1 MGEELT
7 QDKRIATLTTPLGKD
22 KLVLTTFDGTEGLSQ
37 LFEFC
42 IDALS
47 KDDNIDFDKVLGR
60 SCCVCMKL
68 GEGPDRYFAGIAV
81 EAQAVGMQGDLY
93 AYRLVLRPALWL
105 LTRTNNCRIWHEKTA
120 LDIIKEVLNQ
130 RQVDFRTA
138 TSRNF
143 PKLEYCV
150 QYRESD
156 FAFVSRLMEQH
167 GIYYFFEHSADQH
180 TLVLADALSSHKPV
194 PGHATLRFATKAAGR
209 LHFREQRLFGWTSE
223 RRFRTG
229 KVQLRD
235 YNFKQPNAN
244 MKGEANG
251 TEKYAKA
258 QMEFYDYPGKYDMQ
272 GDGQDYAEVRLGAEQ
287 ALDHRRFAAGDA
299 VSVFPGGLFTLAE
312 HPVGAENQQYLVV
325 HCVHRF
331 SAEPYRSSQGAA
343 PIGDQPY
350 SGNYEVVPSDKTFR
364 APMVT
369 PKPFVYG
376 PQTAKV
382 VARSGKDGEEID
394 VDDDGHG
401 RIKVRFHWDRDD
413 KRSCWV
419 RVAQMWAS
427 SKWGGHFI
435 PRIGMEVVIEF
446 LEGDPDRPLVVGA
459 VYNGDNKFPY
469 SLPDNKTQSG
479 IKSNT
484 SKGGN
489 GYNELMFEDAKKSEE
504 IRLHAQKDLNAT
516 ILHAETREIGENF
529 ESPSGSPSRKT
540 TLKNGDEE
548 LEIASGNQKVH
559 VAQKQTIDVDNDI
572 TITSMTTIT
581 LQVGA
586 NNVVIDQSGVHIT
599 GMTIDLKGNAM
610 INETAPM
617 IKLN

>member
-7 QDKRIATLTTPLGKD
+7 QDKRIASLTTPLGKD
-22 KLVLTTFDGTEGLSQ
+22 KLVLTTFDGTEGLSE

-47 KDDNIDFDKVLGR
+47 KDDNVNFDQVLGR
-60 SCCVCMKL
+60 SCCVSMKL
-68 GEGPDRYFAGIAV
+68 GEGPERYFDGIAV
-81 EAQAVGMQGDLY
+81 EAQAIGMQGDLY
-93 AYRLVLRPALWL
+93 AYRLILRPALWL
-105 LTRTNNCRIWHEKTA
+105 LTRTNNCRIWHDKTA

-138 TSRNF
+138 TTRNF

-150 QYRESD
+150 QYRETD

-167 GIYYFFEHSADQH
+167 GIYYFFEHSTDQH
-180 TLVLADALSSHKPV
+180 MLMLADAPSSHRPI
-194 PGHATLRFATKAAGR
+194 PGHSSVRFATKSAGR
-209 LHFREQRLFGWTSE
+209 LHFPEQRLFGWTSE

-251 TEKYAKA
+251 TEKYTKA
-258 QMEFYDYPGKYDMQ
+258 QMELYDYPGKYDKQ
-272 GDGQDYAEVRLGAEQ
+272 EDGRDYAEIRLGAEQ

-299 VSVFPGGLFTLAE
+299 VSFCPGGLFTLEE
-312 HPVGAENQQYLVV
+312 HPVGAENQQYLIAR
-325 HCVHRF
+325 CVHRF
-331 SAEPYRSSQGAA
+331 STDLYRSSQGVAA
-343 PIGDQPY
+343 IGDHPY
-350 SGNYEVVPSDKTFR
+350 HGNYEFLPGDRTFR
-364 APMVT
+364 APIVT
-369 PKPFVYG
+369 PKPVVYG

-419 RVAQMWAS
+419 RVAQMWAGG
-427 SKWGGHFI
+427 KWGGHFI
-435 PRIGMEVVIEF
+435 PRIGMEVVVEF
-446 LEGDPDRPLVVGA
+446 LEGDPDRPLVVGV

-479 IKSNT
+479 VKSNS

-489 GYNELMFEDAKKSEE
+489 GYNELMFEDAKNSEV
-504 IRLHAQKDLNAT
+504 IRLHAQKDLNST

-548 LEIASGNQKVH
+548 LEISSGNQKVH
-559 VAQKQTIDVDNDI
+559 IAQKQTIDVDNDI

-581 LQVGA
+581 LKVGT
-586 NNVVIDQSGVHIT
+586 NNVVIDQAGVHIN